1 MAELATGSASMS
13 ASASS
18 IALSADAVNANL
30 PELHQV
36 LSKTT
41 EEIVVIM
48 ETMQDVFT
56 FEPHIRCQPQKKV
69 FFFPRRN
76 CCNERNEIVVD
87 STELVTR
94 FPKSIRLPK
103 SASTRA
109 RRGFASSKITHTAQV
124 KPPIACATTYRSPA
138 HRKKI
143 LCN

>member
-56 FEPHIRCQPQKKV
+56 FEPHIRCQPQKKC
-69 FFFPRRN
+69 FSFRA
-76 CCNERNEIVVD
+76 EIVAMN
-87 STELVTR
+87 EM
-94 FPKSIRLPK
+94 KSL
-103 SASTRA
+103 
-109 RRGFASSKITHTAQV
+109 
-124 KPPIACATTYRSPA
+124 
-138 HRKKI
+138 
-143 LCN
+143 